1 MRIPAL
7 ILIALLCANLSG
19 CFAAAAGGVAT
30 GGVMAADRRTSGA
43 YIEDESI
50 EWKTL
55 KSLNDALA
63 DKIHVNVTS
72 YNRNVLLTGEAADE
86 AARSKA
92 EALAKEVDNVR
103 SVTNELSIGPA
114 SSLTSRSNDTYL
126 TSKVKAHMVTANRFP
141 PNYVKV
147 VTEDSVVYL
156 MGMVTRKE
164 AEDAVDIASH
174 TDGVQ
179 KVVKVFEY
187 VVVSQ

>member
-7 ILIALLCANLSG
+7 ILTVLMCVNLAG

-30 GGVMAADRRTSGA
+30 GGVMASDRRTSGA

-55 KSLNDALA
+55 KSLNDALG

-72 YNRNVLLTGEAADE
+72 FNRNVLLTGEVADE
-86 AARSKA
+86 AGRVKA
-92 EALAKEVDNVR
+92 EALAKAVENVR
-103 SVTNELSIGPA
+103 SVTNELTLGPA
-114 SSLTSRSNDTYL
+114 SSLSARSSDTYL
-126 TSKVKAHMVTANRFP
+126 TSKVKARMVTENRFP

-147 VTEDSVVYL
+147 VTENGVVYL

-164 AEDAVDIASH
+164 ADDAVDIARH
-174 TDGVQ
+174 TEGVE

-187 VVVSQ
+187 VTTTP